1 MHSSKNS
8 SLAEEIQRIVTKG
21 TAQEEIVQK
30 LLEATATATATMEKR
45 VKDAEQQIKITEE
58 RVIEV
63 EKRAAERVT
72 EAEKRAEERVIE
84 AKKGAAER
92 VIVAE
97 KRVYNAEGIVN
108 QAMQKERG
116 ALENVH
122 QLEFQLISMQGRA
135 NQAEKQLE
143 GVQEWVEQ
151 KYQTILIEQRS
162 KLAEF
167 EKLQQERQA
176 IQHYATVA
184 EKRSKCWLMREQDLQ
199 ITGEVTSIGNSA
211 YMKVN
216 ATKINLVSQSQK
228 EVFEQEMVFA
238 IRLRHP
244 NLVSYYGAIKQDR
257 ETIILSEPMLIN
269 LRDEIENTCQHPE
282 YIPRKHLLSIAIDI
296 SSALNYIHH
305 LTPQPV
311 IHRDLKSANVFLKVT
326 SNESMLAKISTLS
339 HFQGELQPQRD
350 QESLVYAA
358 PESSDP
364 ALISAKMDIF
374 SFGVLL
380 VEMFS
385 ARFPFIEHR
394 SALIESIDS
403 PIQQLIKICLMED
416 PKMRPSAAQLI
427 KSIQSIQS

>member
-1 MHSSKNS
+1 MHSSKIS

-30 LLEATATATATMEKR
+30 LLEATATATATIEKR

-97 KRVYNAEGIVN
+97 KRVHNAEGVVN
-108 QAMQKERG
+108 QAMQKERDV
-116 ALENVH
+116 LENVH

-143 GVQEWVEQ
+143 GVREWMEQ
-151 KYQTILIEQRS
+151 KYQNILIELRS

-216 ATKINLVSQSQK
+216 AIKINLASQSQK

-282 YIPRKHLLSIAIDI
+282 YISRKHLLSIAIDI

-311 IHRDLKSANVFLKVT
+311 IHRDLKSANVFLKFT

-364 ALISAKMDIF
+364 ALISPKMDIF

-385 ARFPFIEHR
+385 AHFPFIEHR

-403 PIQQLIKICLMED
+403 TIQILIKSCLMDD
-416 PKMRPSAAQLI
+416 PNMRPSAAQLI
-427 KSIQSIQS
+427 EYIQSIQL